1 MGEIRDPCEQPVC
14 LYRSTISSHQRHIRR
29 GPGLLLGEWSGSLW
43 RRQAPEVRGAASHS
57 AVLPPPRKNH
67 SDLQRAH
74 KAVRAPLFCL
84 AKSYRFSRC
93 KHRGWRRRGALLGF
107 GARQGK
113 LNRPIR
119 RMKAWWGELRPSG
132 PPTFDAATAA
142 QPSGQSKKGHT
153 LRREK
158 TRRSRTDARAP
169 WLSLGSLPSLLR
181 AQSQCGMDDVGR
193 PMGRFGKLMTA
204 ARLSVWTFLPTMSNK
219 KESTDFRLLA
229 LACKPLPPWH
239 SLGRTSSALCGGV
252 CSVEAQTRL
261 WDSSSQERQR
271 MSPRFARRSRN
282 STAM

>member
-153 LRREK
+153 LRRE
-158 TRRSRTDARAP
+158 RRDEVAQMPVPHGFLSDRFRA
-169 WLSLGSLPSLLR
+169 
-181 AQSQCGMDDVGR
+181 
-193 PMGRFGKLMTA
+193 
-204 ARLSVWTFLPTMSNK
+204 
-219 KESTDFRLLA
+219 
-229 LACKPLPPWH
+229 
-239 SLGRTSSALCGGV
+239 
-252 CSVEAQTRL
+252 CSVHRVSVAWMMLGVRWAVL
-261 WDSSSQERQR
+261 G
-271 MSPRFARRSRN
+271 N
-282 STAM
+282 